1 MGQKVN
7 PHGLRVGVIKDWD
20 SRWYASEEKVGDLI
34 VEDQKIRKFLKKTL
48 YGAGVPRIEIERSA
62 DVVTVFLHCAR
73 PGMVIGQG
81 GKQIEEYR
89 AALEKLIGKKT
100 RLNIVEVKNPDMD
113 AQLVAENIAQQL
125 EKRISHRRAMKN
137 AMARAMR
144 AGAKGIKTCCSG
156 RLGGREI
163 AGVEHYHEGT
173 IPLQTIRAD
182 IEYGFAEAATTF
194 GRIGVK
200 VWIYKG
206 EVLSQTLRT
215 TPRTMDT
222 SKPYQERRER
232 RRRDDRRGG
241 GGFNR
246 DRQGGGFSRDRQGAP
261 GGGFNRDR
269 QGGAPGGG
277 FNRGGQG
284 APGGGFNRD
293 RQGGAPGGFNRGGQ
307 GGGFSRGGQGGGFSR
322 DRQGAPGGFN
332 RQAGLNRQVSAP
344 RPAPRPAEGAAPA
357 APAKEEGG
365 AE

>member
-7 PHGLRVGVIKDWD
+7 PHGMRVGVIKDWD

-34 VEDQKIRKFLKKTL
+34 VEDQKIRKYLKKTL
-48 YGAGVPRIEIERSA
+48 YGAGVPKIEIERSN
-62 DVVTVFLHCAR
+62 DIVTIYLHCAR
-73 PGMVIGQG
+73 PGVVIGKG
-81 GKQIEEYR
+81 GEQIEQYR
-89 AALEKLIGKKT
+89 LAVEKMIGKKVK
-100 RLNIVEVKNPDMD
+100 LNIVEVRNPDMN

-137 AMARAMR
+137 AMGRAMR
-144 AGAKGIKTCCSG
+144 AGAKGIKVCCSG

-222 SKPYQERRER
+222 SRPYQERRER
-232 RRRDDRRGG
+232 RPRRDGDRRGG
-241 GGFNR
+241 FGGDRRNGGFNR
-246 DRQGGGFSRDRQGAP
+246 DRQGG
-261 GGGFNRDR
+261 FNR
-269 QGGAPGGG
+269 QGGAERRPQGG
-277 FNRGGQG
+277 FRPNTNR
-284 APGGGFNRD
+284 P
-293 RQGGAPGGFNRGGQ
+293 
-307 GGGFSRGGQGGGFSR
+307 
-322 DRQGAPGGFN
+322 
-332 RQAGLNRQVSAP
+332 
-344 RPAPRPAEGAAPA
+344 AAPA
-357 APAKEEGG
+357 APAKEGG
-365 AE
+365 AN

>member
-20 SRWYASEEKVGDLI
+20 SRWYASDEKVGDLI
-34 VEDQKIRKFLKKTL
+34 VEDQKIRKYLKKTL
-48 YGAGVPRIEIERSA
+48 YGAGVPKIEIERSA
-62 DVVTVFLHCAR
+62 DTVTIFLHCAR
-73 PGMVIGQG
+73 PGVVIGKG
-81 GKQIEEYR
+81 GEQIEQYR
-89 AALEKLIGKKT
+89 LAVEKLIGKKVK
-100 RLNIVEVKNPDMD
+100 LNIVEVRNPDMN

-144 AGAKGIKTCCSG
+144 AGAKGIKCCCSG

-232 RRRDDRRGG
+232 RPRRDGDRRG
-241 GGFNR
+241 
-246 DRQGGGFSRDRQGAP
+246 
-261 GGGFNRDR
+261 
-269 QGGAPGGG
+269 
-277 FNRGGQG
+277 
-284 APGGGFNRD
+284 
-293 RQGGAPGGFNRGGQ
+293 GGFNRGGQ
-307 GGGFSRGGQGGGFSR
+307 GGGFNRDRQGGFNRGGQGR
-322 DRQGAPGGFN
+322 PQGGFN
-332 RQAGLNRQVSAP
+332 RTNHT
-344 RPAPRPAEGAAPA
+344 RPAAPA
-357 APAKEEGG
+357 APAKEGG
-365 AE
+365 AQ